1 MKSYRWLKLT
11 LNIALAF
18 SLLGCATNKPM
29 TVEEPKASDYLQD
42 TNLALEIEF
51 RKPLGES
58 RLLGVYLLDKW
69 MGDHED
75 IFQVKNLKDGIL
87 FGSGQNPRSAK
98 WYNQSTN
105 YFDFF
110 AFENSNQLFIQF
122 FNFKRSNRDGQE
134 PFPITER
141 DQMSI
146 TQIDQK
152 LAGFL
157 DYSIGV
163 NYPLIKCIENTLNY
177 KEEIDYCRNL
187 ITNDKSGKIIERKLY

>member
-1 MKSYRWLKLT
+1 MVSKSIYWPELF
-11 LNIALAF
+11 A
-18 SLLGCATNKPM
+18 NKPKP
-29 TVEEPKASDYLQD
+29 VVPLEASDYLQD

-58 RLLGVYLLDKW
+58 RQLGVYLLDKW

-75 IFQVKNLKDGIL
+75 IFQLRNHKDGIL

-110 AFENSNQLFIQF
+110 AFENNNQLFIQF
-122 FNFKRSNRDGQE
+122 FNFKRSNRDGQD
-134 PFPITER
+134 PFPISER

-146 TQIDQK
+146 TQLDQK
-152 LAGFL
+152 LASFVN
-157 DYSIGV
+157 YSIES

-177 KEEIDYCRNL
+177 KEGIDYCRNL